1 MHEDWFWEGN
11 VQDALARF
19 LESTGWEIRE
29 IANTATKAHGVDVM
43 AASGHRTLA
52 VEVKGYPSEKYADPR
67 RAHEKKKTD
76 PRNQCEKWFSQA
88 LFKAMR
94 LRSSLPDAE
103 IAVAFPDFPR
113 YQALL
118 RETEDSIRRLGVGVY
133 LVDDLGTVSLVL
145 PHTRRA
151 RELDEN
157 LLPFEAYEGGGRR
170 LLGTPA
176 FGGGS
181 SRRDYGRP
189 VFEQCGWAC
198 VYCGVDLGSTYETW
212 LGLSVDHVVPQS
224 ATRAGYPSEW
234 IEDLTNK
241 VTCCR
246 HCNEF
251 LNQYRVTVPVP
262 DSLEGFFDLRD
273 RVFREKREKALAR
286 HGVER
291 TWYDQSGSKKTRT

>member
-1 MHEDWFWEGN
+1 MQT
-11 VQDALARF
+11 VLATH
-19 LESTGWEIRE
+19 LESEGWTIR
-29 IANTATKAHGVDVM
+29 AAADTASKQHGLDLLLERD
-43 AASGHRTLA
+43 GRTLA
-52 VEVKGYPSEKYADPR
+52 IEVKGYPSEKYADPR
-67 RAHEKKKTD
+67 RAHETKRTN

-94 LRSSLPDAE
+94 LRSSMAQAE

-133 LVDDLGTVSLVL
+133 LVEESSDVSLVF
-145 PHTRRA
+145 PHSLRA
-151 RELDEN
+151 SKLDEA
-157 LLPFEAYEGGGRR
+157 LLPFDAYEGGGRR
-170 LLGTPA
+170 LLGVPA

-181 SRRDYGRP
+181 SRRDYGVP

-198 VYCGVDLGSTYETW
+198 VYCGVDLGETYETW

-224 ATRAGYPSEW
+224 LVKHGYPTAW

-251 LNQYRVTVPVP
+251 LNQYRVSEPPP
-262 DSLEGFFDLRD
+262 DTLDAFFDLRD
-273 RVFREKREKALAR
+273 RVFRGKRGKAVER
-286 HGVER
+286 HGTER
-291 TWYDQSGSKKTRT
+291 TWYEQARRTR